1 MNECIEWNWRK
12 DGTLTK
18 ENKVKFDPNYELIST
33 WDCDANVWI
42 DKQRFTCRRANERM
56 SAEGLYLLSLFKSP
70 TIVVR
75 LVCLFAKAII
85 DPIFITCSASLMFE
99 LSTVRCWFDGFYRY
113 VILVLNNCSFAMAHS
128 NVFHSSILKMVTRYF
143 IDLRRHLTNNEFEH
157 FNVAVWIWT
166 MNIFNLT
173 HSRESSM
180 KVMMIFAFSRNYFIF
195 IALIVNHQLVLSYA
209 YISSNKQWLLH
220 KCGSKSMTNL
230 IITLSTKI

>member
-1 MNECIEWNWRK
+1 MYECLFSVKSKREWAIEWSWRK

-113 VILVLNNCSFAMAHS
+113 VNLVLNNCTFTIWHIQSYFTDQ
-128 NVFHSSILKMVTRYF
+128 FFEMVTRYF
-143 IDLRRHLTNNEFEH
+143 IDLRRHLTNNNEFEH
-157 FNVAVWIWT
+157 FTYKIC
-166 MNIFNLT
+166 L
-173 HSRESSM
+173 
-180 KVMMIFAFSRNYFIF
+180 SRNDEHFRF
-195 IALIVNHQLVLSYA
+195 
-209 YISSNKQWLLH
+209 NKL
-220 KCGSKSMTNL
+220 T
-230 IITLSTKI
+230 TKFL